1 MKRKIIYIEQ
11 YINQPCNISI
21 VTENKTYNIKII
33 EKDFDSITSNI
44 FYSDNNLYTG
54 EIHSHIVNENKNKN
68 RSPSPI
74 LSNIELDIDNRLKFE
89 MTTTPLPTMCLDY
102 LIIPIDNKS
111 IYTKEDPLYVKVL
124 INKEI
129 SKNNNR
135 IFWGLCICYLIW
147 KLLTF

>member
-11 YINQPCNISI
+11 YINTPCEISI
-21 VTENKTYNIKII
+21 VTEDQKYIIDIK
-33 EKDFDSITSNI
+33 EKDFNLKTSKH
-44 FYSDNNLYTG
+44 FYSNNNLYTC
-54 EIHSHIVNENKNKN
+54 EIKGHILNENKRNDR

-74 LSNIELDIDNRLKFE
+74 PSNIELDINNRLKLD
-89 MTTTPLPTMCLDY
+89 TKTQLPTMCLDY

-147 KLLTF
+147 KLY